1 MHPNFELSISGFTAL
16 MLAAFYAGSH
26 STDETLRLLI
36 LHPAA
41 PQVAL
46 HVDEYN
52 RKALALAVSGHR
64 PDHMPVDASHQ
75 SSDAAAMML
84 LNHESTPNVIHIED
98 IWQDNLLLT
107 AGQAIAE
114 ALKAGYGFS
123 RTYTRVYEM
132 VSPQGV
138 VKDDSIRG
146 GCVIHYLCERERA
159 LSLRVA
165 QQARLDE
172 RATLRDALKEG
183 ISLPGST
190 ALIYI

>member
-84 LNHESTPNVIHIED
+84 LNHESTPNVI
-98 IWQDNLLLT
+98 LLLT